1 MDFVE
6 LKNTIVFSRVRF
18 RHDGCCMLGM
28 KKFLLLPLLVFS
40 FIHTDANAMGK
51 RREKVDGEKYKVYR
65 ISKGDHYSTGPHFKL
80 PTNDDSFTFKVVF
93 DDSAVY
99 TSQTAENQYDV
110 NKLIGFT
117 DCGNMSIHKDSARIG
132 WNWDHG
138 QLHLYAYTYAN
149 KVRTFEKIGD
159 GSLNEAMEI
168 KVKIVRDHYVFTY
181 NGKETKMAR
190 GCSKSKSFKTWS
202 YPYFGG
208 NETAPHEVKIL
219 LNW

>member
-1 MDFVE
+1 MFNS
-6 LKNTIVFSRVRF
+6 LNPTAIRSAFTTTIKTAFAVAI
-18 RHDGCCMLGM
+18 
-28 KKFLLLPLLVFS
+28 PLILAS
-40 FIHTDANAMGK
+40 NDANAMGK
-51 RREKVDGEKYKVYR
+51 RRETVEGDKYKVYR
-65 ISKGDHYSTGPHFKL
+65 IAKGKHYSKGPRLKL
-80 PTNDDSFTFKVVF
+80 PTYDDSFTFKFVF
-93 DDSAVY
+93 DDSAKY
-99 TSQTAENQYDV
+99 TTQTAENQYDV

-117 DCGNMSIHKDSARIG
+117 DCGNMSIHNNSARIG

-159 GSLNEAMEI
+159 GVLNKAMEV
-168 KVKIVRDHYVFTY
+168 KVKVSRDHYVFTY

-208 NETAPHEVKIL
+208 NETAPQEIKIL
-219 LNW
+219 VKW